1 MADFKLKIVLGEAT
15 IELEGEGQLV
25 KEIFN
30 DLKSNGLGVLTTN
43 KKFGNRGITSID
55 TCVNNEIK
63 NDFVQTENPYP
74 LIQDVIMADYA
85 QNGQEKLL
93 VFAFYSSDYGSR
105 PITHEEI
112 KQFGK
117 DNNCPITNN
126 FNYYYKAL
134 IKDKYL
140 KSCNSESCMVTQK
153 GKEFAIKIINNE
165 NEVAEKKKTKIQK
178 PVIKYD
184 LVELHFNDK
193 EKRTLLELFQQ
204 HQNLSNIDK
213 ILLATNF
220 YKDNKDDKI
229 VNKDII
235 FTILKNAN
243 VSTSFSIKDAL
254 SNAKKKNYFFSGQNK
269 GEYELSHIGEE
280 YVENNLL
287 IQGE

>member
-1 MADFKLKIVLGEAT
+1 MTDFKLKIVLGEAT

-25 KEIFN
+25 KEILN
-30 DLKSNGLGVLTTN
+30 DLKGNGLGVLTTN

-134 IKDKYL
+134 I
-140 KSCNSESCMVTQK
+140 NQ
-153 GKEFAIKIINNE
+153 F
-165 NEVAEKKKTKIQK
+165 
-178 PVIKYD
+178 
-184 LVELHFNDK
+184 
-193 EKRTLLELFQQ
+193 
-204 HQNLSNIDK
+204 
-213 ILLATNF
+213 
-220 YKDNKDDKI
+220 
-229 VNKDII
+229 
-235 FTILKNAN
+235 
-243 VSTSFSIKDAL
+243 
-254 SNAKKKNYFFSGQNK
+254 
-269 GEYELSHIGEE
+269 
-280 YVENNLL
+280 
-287 IQGE
+287 